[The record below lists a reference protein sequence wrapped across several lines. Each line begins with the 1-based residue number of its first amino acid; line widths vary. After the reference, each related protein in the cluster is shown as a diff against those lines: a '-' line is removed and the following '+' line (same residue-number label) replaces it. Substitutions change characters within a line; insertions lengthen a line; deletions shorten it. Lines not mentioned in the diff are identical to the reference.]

1 MVCFEQQQKVVLFV
15 QKIFFIFTSI
25 FRDYLRVLSG
35 DIDNEL
41 GMDPDEDLTEG

>member
-1 MVCFEQQQKVVLFV
+1 MDQITN
-15 QKIFFIFTSI
+15 QKIWLI

-41 GMDPDEDLTEG
+41 GVDPDAETPVAQGLSSI